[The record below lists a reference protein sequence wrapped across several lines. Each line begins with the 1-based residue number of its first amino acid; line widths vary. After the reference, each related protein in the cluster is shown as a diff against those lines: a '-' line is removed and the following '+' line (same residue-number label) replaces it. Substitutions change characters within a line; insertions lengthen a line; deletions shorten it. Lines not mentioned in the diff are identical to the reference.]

1 MEGREIKSK
10 IEMSLVSI
18 IIGAC
23 FFIIGYHY
31 INMFENNNYVS
42 YDKETTDIYE
52 KKEYES
58 ENQWKRV
65 IFR

>member
-1 MEGREIKSK
+1 MEGRGIKSK

-31 INMFENNNYVS
+31 INIFENNNYVS
-42 YDKETTDIYE
+42 CEKETTDI
-52 KKEYES
+52 
-58 ENQWKRV
+58 
-65 IFR
+65 